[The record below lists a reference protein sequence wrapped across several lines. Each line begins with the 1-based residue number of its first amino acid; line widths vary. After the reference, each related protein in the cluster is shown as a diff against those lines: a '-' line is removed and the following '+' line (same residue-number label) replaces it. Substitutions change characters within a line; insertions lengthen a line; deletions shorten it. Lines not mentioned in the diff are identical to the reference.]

1 MPARRQPVATR
12 RALAKT
18 ERAIRA
24 SDPRLAS
31 TLDVFGWL
39 NRAEEMPQTE
49 QLPGPHRLSLSS
61 LPLRLAAR
69 RILRARS
76 RSRYAAML

>member
-1 MPARRQPVATR
+1 MGR

-18 ERAIRA
+18 ESAIRA

-49 QLPGPHRLSLSS
+49 QLPGHHRLSLRS

-69 RILRARS
+69 RVLRARS
-76 RSRYAAML
+76 LNHLQRI